1 MEEAHDKNTVS
12 LGDISQPLAD
22 HPDDLRAAEVDPVFP
37 DGTNNSESLRGA
49 KETDGATTS
58 QNEAL
63 EAESVAI
70 ADKETLTPLKT
81 EDNDDRDGEYLTVL
95 ELDEEPNI
103 YIELKGE
110 ED

>member
-1 MEEAHDKNTVS
+1 MEEAHDEKTVS
-12 LGDISQPLAD
+12 LGDISQPHAD

-58 QNEAL
+58 QNEILESDGAGPAQKEAL

-81 EDNDDRDGEYLTVL
+81 EDNDDRDG
-95 ELDEEPNI
+95 
-103 YIELKGE
+103 
-110 ED
+110 